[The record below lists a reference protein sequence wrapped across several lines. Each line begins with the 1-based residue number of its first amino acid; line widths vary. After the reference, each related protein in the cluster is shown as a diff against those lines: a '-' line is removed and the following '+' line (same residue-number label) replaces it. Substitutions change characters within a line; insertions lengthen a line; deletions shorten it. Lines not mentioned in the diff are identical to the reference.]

1 MSQELTSD
9 YVVVGAGSA
18 GAVLAARLS
27 EDPGTQVTLLEAGQ
41 RDKGMNIHIPAAFS
55 KLFQSEHDWDYF
67 TEPQPELGGRRIY
80 WPRGRMLGGCSSMN
94 AMMWVKGFQAD
105 YEEWGAAAGPEWGW
119 DTVKKTYAQLEDV
132 EDATALDGIGGPVR
146 VERQRSPRP
155 CTESFLQAAEQAG
168 YVRGRAN
175 GPNPEAYVETMVTQ
189 RKGARWST
197 AAAYLKPA
205 AKRANL
211 SVVTGAQVSRVTF
224 DGNRATGVEAVV
236 DGRQTTITAR
246 REVILSGGAINT
258 PQLLMLSGI
267 GPAAQLKGLG
277 IDVLHDATEVGENL
291 ADHLVAGI
299 GWEVESG
306 SLATAESLRQL
317 ADYVLRRRGMLTSN
331 IGEAYGFLR
340 SRPDL
345 HAPDIEMIFAPAGFF
360 DEGLIAYQGEGV
372 VAGPILVDPA
382 SRGRITLASTD
393 PSAKAVID
401 PRYLSDPEG
410 RDRAAMV
417 EGIRVALEI
426 ASQPALKPILGRFL
440 RPDVPT
446 DSSAQEVADAILE
459 RHAHTLYHPT
469 GTCRMGTDEA
479 SVVDPRLRVRGVE
492 GLRVADASV
501 MPRIVRGHTNAP
513 SILIGERAAELI
525 ASDRAH
531 QRTR

>member
-9 YVVVGAGSA
+9 YVVVGAGSS

-27 EDPGTQVTLLEAGQ
+27 EDPSVRVTLLEAGP

-55 KLFQSEHDWDYF
+55 KLFRSEHDWDYS

-80 WPRGRMLGGCSSMN
+80 WPRGRMLGGSSSMN
-94 AMMWVKGFQAD
+94 AMMWVKGLQAD

-119 DTVKKTYAQLEDV
+119 DAVKKAYAKLEDV
-132 EDATALDGIGGPVR
+132 EDATALDGTGGPVR

-155 CTESFLQAAEQAG
+155 YTESFLQAAEQAG
-168 YVRGRAN
+168 FTRGRAN

-189 RKGARWST
+189 RRGARWST

-205 AKRANL
+205 ARRANL
-211 SVVTGAQVSRVTF
+211 NVVTGAQVSRVVF
-224 DGNRATGVEAVV
+224 DGRRATGVEAIV
-236 DGRQTTITAR
+236 DGQQTTVTAR

-267 GPAAQLKGLG
+267 GPAAHLKDLG
-277 IDVLHDATEVGENL
+277 IEIVQDAEEVGENL
-291 ADHLVAGI
+291 TDHLVAGL
-299 GWEVESG
+299 GWEVEQG
-306 SLATAESLRQL
+306 SLATAESLRHL
-317 ADYVLRRRGMLTSN
+317 ANYLLRRRGMLTSN
-331 IGEAYGFLR
+331 VGEAYGFLR

-345 HAPDIEMIFAPAGFF
+345 AAPDIEMIFAPVGFF
-360 DEGLIAYQGEGV
+360 DEGLVPFVGEAV

-393 PSAKAVID
+393 PAAKALID

-417 EGIRVALEI
+417 EGVRAALDI
-426 ASQPALKPILGRFL
+426 ASQPALKPILGELL
-440 RPDVPT
+440 RPELPA
-446 DSSAQEVADAILE
+446 DSSAEEVADALLT

-479 SVVDPRLRVRGVE
+479 SVVDPSLRVRGVE
-492 GLRVADASV
+492 GLRVADASI

-513 SILIGERAAELI
+513 AIMIGERAAEI
-525 ASDRAH
+525 IRGA
-531 QRTR
+531 

>member
-1 MSQELTSD
+1 MSQTSVQELTTD
-9 YVVVGAGSA
+9 YVVVGAGSS

-27 EDPGTQVTLLEAGQ
+27 EDPSVQVTLLEAGP
-41 RDKGMNIHIPAAFS
+41 RDKSMNIHIPAAFS
-55 KLFQSEHDWDYF
+55 KLFQSEHDWNYS
-67 TEPQPELGGRRIY
+67 TEPQPALGGRRIY
-80 WPRGRMLGGCSSMN
+80 WPRGRMLGGSSSMN
-94 AMMWVKGFQAD
+94 AMMWVKGLQVD

-119 DTVKKTYAQLEDV
+119 DAVKKTYAKLEDV
-132 EDATALDGIGGPVR
+132 EDATALDGTGGPVR

-155 CTESFLQAAEQAG
+155 YTESFLQAAEQAG
-168 YVRGRAN
+168 YRRGRAN

-189 RKGARWST
+189 RRGARWST

-205 AKRANL
+205 ARRANL
-211 SVVTGAQVSRVTF
+211 NVVTGALVSRVTF
-224 DGNRATGVEAVV
+224 DGSRATGVEAVV

-277 IDVLHDATEVGENL
+277 IDVVRDAKEVGENL
-291 ADHLVAGI
+291 TDHLVAGI
-299 GWEVESG
+299 GWEVEQG
-306 SLATAESLRQL
+306 SLATAESARHLL
-317 ADYVLRRRGMLTSN
+317 NYLLRRRGMLTSN
-331 IGEAYGFLR
+331 VGEAYGFIR

-345 HAPDIEMIFAPAGFF
+345 EAPDIEMIFAPVGFF
-360 DEGLIAYQGEGV
+360 DEGLIPFVGEAV

-382 SRGRITLASTD
+382 SRGSVTLTSKD
-393 PSAKAVID
+393 PAAKPIID

-410 RDRAAMV
+410 RDRAAIV
-417 EGIRVALEI
+417 EGVRVALEI
-426 ASQPALKPILGRFL
+426 ASQPALKPFLGKFL
-440 RPDVPT
+440 RPDVPV
-446 DSSAQEVADAILE
+446 DSSADEVADALLA

-492 GLRVADASV
+492 GLRIADASI

-513 SILIGERAAELI
+513 AILIGERAAELI
-525 ASDRAH
+525 TSD
-531 QRTR
+531 

>member
-27 EDPGTQVTLLEAGQ
+27 EDPTVQVTLLEAGP
-41 RDKGMNIHIPAAFS
+41 RDKSMNIHIPAAFS
-55 KLFQSEHDWDYF
+55 KLFQTEHDWDYT

-80 WPRGRMLGGCSSMN
+80 WPRGRMLGGSSSMN
-94 AMMWVKGFQAD
+94 AMMWVKGLPAD
-105 YEEWGAAAGPEWGW
+105 YDEWGAAAGPEWGW

-132 EDATALDGIGGPVR
+132 EDATALDGTGGPIR

-155 CTESFLQAAEQAG
+155 CTEAFLQAAEQAG
-168 YVRGRAN
+168 YPRGRAN

-189 RKGARWST
+189 RRGARWST

-211 SVVTGAQVSRVTF
+211 TVVTGAQVSRVTF
-224 DGNRATGVEAVV
+224 DGRRATGVEAVV
-236 DGRQTTITAR
+236 DDQRTRITAR

-267 GPAAQLKGLG
+267 GPGAHLRDLG
-277 IDVLHDATEVGENL
+277 IEVLQDAKEVGENL
-291 ADHLVAGI
+291 SDHLVAGI
-299 GWEVESG
+299 GWEVEQG
-306 SLATAESLRQL
+306 SLATAESIRSLIDYLLRK
-317 ADYVLRRRGMLTSN
+317 RGMLTSN

-345 HAPDIEMIFAPAGFF
+345 DAPDIEMIFAPVGFF
-360 DEGLIAYQGEGV
+360 DEGLVPFAGEAV

-382 SRGRITLASTD
+382 SRGRITLASAD
-393 PSAKAVID
+393 PAAKAIID
-401 PRYLSDPEG
+401 PRYLTDPDG
-410 RDRAAMV
+410 KDRAAMV
-417 EGIRVALEI
+417 EGVRVALEI
-426 ASQPALKPILGRFL
+426 ASQPALKPVLGRFL
-440 RPDVPT
+440 RPDVPA
-446 DSSAQEVADAILE
+446 DAPAAEVADALLE

-469 GTCRMGTDEA
+469 GTCRMGTDES
-479 SVVDPRLRVRGVE
+479 SVVDPELRVRGVE

-513 SILIGERAAELI
+513 SILIGERAADLI
-525 ASDRAH
+525 RGA
-531 QRTR
+531 